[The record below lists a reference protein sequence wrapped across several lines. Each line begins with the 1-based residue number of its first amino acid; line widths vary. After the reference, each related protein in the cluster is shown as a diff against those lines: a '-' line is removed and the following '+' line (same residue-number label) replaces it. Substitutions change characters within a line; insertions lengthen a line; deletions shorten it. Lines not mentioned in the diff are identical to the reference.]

1 VTSALGRKLLE
12 FIEKLELL
20 RRTHV
25 ALVERLPVEY
35 EIEDRPQM
43 GEDCEYEYLV
53 TRTEF
58 RTGTAP
64 ARFVAD
70 RGDCALLI
78 PEQEAGS

>member
-1 VTSALGRKLLE
+1 
-12 FIEKLELL
+12 
-20 RRTHV
+20 
-25 ALVERLPVEY
+25 VEY

-58 RTGTAP
+58 RAGTAP
-64 ARFVAD
+64 ARFVPD